1 MKSVLFAA
9 IIAFAAAQDE
19 EAAPEAPASNCVDE
33 CLEGECCSTDAELG
47 ESACALDDGV
57 TVCDAPAEEGAAEE
71 EASTTLYASAAALAA
86 AAAIMY

>member
-19 EAAPEAPASNCVDE
+19 EAEAAPASNCVDE

-57 TVCDAPAEEGAAEE
+57 TVCDAPAEEGAEE

-86 AAAIMY
+86 VATIMY

>member
-19 EAAPEAPASNCVDE
+19 EAAPATGCVDE

-57 TVCDAPAEEGAAEE
+57 TVCDAPAEEVAAEE

>member
-19 EAAPEAPASNCVDE
+19 EAEAAPASNCVDE

-57 TVCDAPAEEGAAEE
+57 TVCDAPAEEGAEE

>member
-19 EAAPEAPASNCVDE
+19 EAEAAPASNCVDE

-71 EASTTLYASAAALAA
+71 ASTTLYASAAALAA
-86 AAAIMY
+86 VATIMY

>member
-19 EAAPEAPASNCVDE
+19 EAAPATGCVDE

-57 TVCDAPAEEGAAEE
+57 TVCDAPAEEGAEE